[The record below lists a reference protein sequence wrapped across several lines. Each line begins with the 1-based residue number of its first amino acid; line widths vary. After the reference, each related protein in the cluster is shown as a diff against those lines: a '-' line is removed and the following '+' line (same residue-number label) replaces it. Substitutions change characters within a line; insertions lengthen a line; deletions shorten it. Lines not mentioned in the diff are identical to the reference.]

1 MAGDGK
7 GLQPLA
13 VPRSFVVEMEAAAR
27 AAVADLHQAAWV
39 AQPWRFA
46 FKPAAF
52 VVGLGFGAVAGLE
65 GIAAKAI
72 QQIHQQQFLVL
83 LLVLQAQ
90 LHQLKPRRRSRLMRI
105 LLGQGDPLADG
116 PVHLAAPG
124 QHLGD
129 RWAAQQPPLGPG
141 MALADGVVI
150 AVEQEAP
157 AGIGGLIAR
166 DEGRQLRCFEQEFL
180 KEPGGVAQ
188 VPFRGAGIGHALEAE
203 VFWVEGGDQLKAAA
217 AHGLEALQ
225 QPLAGGGRAHGC
237 GHQPPKSGPT
247 IGSLPTI
254 PPQPIV

>member
-1 MAGDGK
+1 M
-7 GLQPLA
+7 
-13 VPRSFVVEMEAAAR
+13 
-27 AAVADLHQAAWV
+27 
-39 AQPWRFA
+39 
-46 FKPAAF
+46 
-52 VVGLGFGAVAGLE
+52 
-65 GIAAKAI
+65 
-72 QQIHQQQFLVL
+72 L

-90 LHQLKPRRRSRLMRI
+90 LHQLKPRRKLWVFGI
-105 LLGQGDPLADG
+105 LLGLGDPLADG

-124 QHLGD
+124 QYLSDG
-129 RWAAQQPPLGPG
+129 WAAQQPPLGPG
-141 MALADGVVI
+141 MALTDGVVI
-150 AVEQEAP
+150 AVEQEPP
-157 AGIGGLIAR
+157 AGIGGLVAR

-188 VPFRGAGIGHALEAE
+188 VPFRGAGIGHALQAE
-203 VFWVEGGDQLKAAA
+203 VFWVEGGDQLNAAA